1 MGKILFIVFM
11 VALAAAFVI
20 LLIKKLGWAE
30 WMQIHGDRITSEL
43 FSCDFCMSFWTAM
56 VLLLFVSA
64 YFDNAGFLLC
74 AVCTT
79 PITRMLL

>member
-1 MGKILFIVFM
+1 MGKILFIVIM

-30 WMQIHGDRITSEL
+30 WMQIHGYRITSEL
-43 FSCDFCMSFWTAM
+43 FSCDFCMSFWAG
-56 VLLLFVSA
+56 VILLAFV
-64 YFDNAGFLLC
+64 AGYNNDGWLIFY